1 MILPPGMTAS
11 SPSCS
16 KLNLVQDDADFD
28 STFDDLEGRNQEL
41 EEERQKKARRWDLA
55 TKDKKARH
63 PKADKALF
71 TEEVTQDEGR
81 RQRFQLLSL
90 NAYDRHKKL
99 VNDYL
104 LYFEGST
111 ARLERDASKDR
122 KDIDVIRENHR
133 FLWDGEGEGQSSP
146 KLTWGQ
152 TLAKRYYEKLFKEYC
167 ICDVSRYKENKVAM
181 RWRTE
186 QEVMDGK
193 GQFRCGARKCQ
204 ETETL
209 RTWEVN
215 FAYVEE
221 GEKKN
226 ALVKVR
232 LCPDC
237 SYKINYHHK
246 KKEVT
251 RRKLKKEKK
260 KKKGRKRRASGDS
273 SSEDESIKEKKK
285 KLKEESEEIKLE
297 KEAADVWSA
306 PVEVEEEKSRD
317 QDFAEF
323 LDDLFL

>member
-1 MILPPGMTAS
+1 MAAS
-11 SPSCS
+11 SS
-16 KLNLVQDDADFD
+16 KLDLVQDDADFD
-28 STFDDLEGRNQEL
+28 STFDDLEGRNEEL
-41 EEERQKKARRWDLA
+41 EEDRRRKAKRWDLA
-55 TKDKKARH
+55 TKEKKIRA
-63 PKADKALF
+63 PKADKADF

-104 LYFEGST
+104 LYFEGATGKLQRDTT
-111 ARLERDASKDR
+111 ADKR
-122 KDIDVIRENHR
+122 DIDVIRENHR
-133 FLWDGEGEGQSSP
+133 FLWDDQDGSGSGKS

-186 QEVMDGK
+186 QEVVTGK
-193 GQFRCGARKCQ
+193 GQFRCAARKCEEQ
-204 ETETL
+204 DRL

-221 GEKKN
+221 SEKKN

-251 RRKLKKEKK
+251 KKSRKKSKK
-260 KKKGRKRRASGDS
+260 KDKKKRERSGGGS
-273 SSEDESIKEKKK
+273 SSEDEEVKEKKR
-285 KLKEESEEIKLE
+285 KLKEEADEKKLE

-317 QDFAEF
+317 QDFSEF